1 MASLKEYRKKRHF
14 KETPEPS
21 GKVGR
26 QRGNRF
32 VVQEHHARRLHYDF
46 RLEVNGVLKSW
57 AVPKGPSLNPAD
69 KRLAVQTEDHPLEYG
84 TFEGTIPAGHYG
96 AGEVAIWDSGTFE
109 PEGQMGTAEQIERG
123 ELKFVLHGTKLNGSF
138 VLVRIRGRRNGD
150 KDKKEWLLIKHRD
163 AAADTSG
170 PAGKVAEPMLP
181 AHTKKHK
188 ADGHAHA
195 LFGKQPQMPE
205 GARKS
210 AMPEIPQVALAT
222 LAENPSS
229 EPDWIFEIK
238 WDGIRTISRL
248 DNGTVRLWSRT
259 KREITSEFPELSTI
273 AAAVNAKEAL
283 LDGEV
288 VVLDETGRSDFQRLQ
303 SRMGVR
309 NPPAKLISTEPVV
322 YFVFDILYCDG
333 YDLRRVPLI
342 ERKEFLRGII
352 GASAALRY
360 SDHQVGE
367 GEKLFELARTQH
379 LEGIIGKQ
387 ASSVYPSGRTTAWLK
402 FKMDKEVDAVVGGW
416 TEPRGSREYFGAL
429 LLGLYD
435 GAKLAFVGGVGS
447 GFTVESQKLLW
458 PRLQSLKTSH
468 CFFGERPATR
478 EKASWVKPKLVAR
491 ARFGGWTEGTHL
503 RQPRFVGLQEDR
515 DPHECTLEKEMK
527 PPVDQEQMEVSDE
540 KEEKTG
546 RRAKRVQGKASKAD
560 ARGEDSQTEAIEKE
574 LLKDSEEMF
583 VEVDGK
589 RLRFTNLNKVYFP
602 EDKITKRDLLV
613 YYNRVAPLLLPFLKD
628 RPLVLRRYPNGIHG
642 PSFFQKDA
650 DKHTPEWIQTVPIT
664 SEGEGKPVHYF
675 IANDRATLLYLTNL
689 GCIDQNPWSSRIG
702 SLENP
707 DYIFFDLDPT
717 PNTPFA
723 KVVQLAEILLSILDK
738 VRLPAFSKTSGATGF
753 HIFVPV
759 EPRYRF
765 EQARAFVEAVAS
777 IVDAEHP
784 GLLTAERSLRKRPDR
799 RIYLDAHQNSSGQS
813 LATVYT
819 VRAFPHA
826 PVSAPIRAEEARKEL
841 NPERFNLTSM
851 QKRIETTG
859 DLWADFW
866 KQRQEIEPAA
876 ERLQHLKL

>member
-1 MASLKEYRKKRHF
+1 M
-14 KETPEPS
+14 
-21 GKVGR
+21 
-26 QRGNRF
+26 
-32 VVQEHHARRLHYDF
+32 QEHHARRLHYDF

-69 KRLAVQTEDHPLEYG
+69 KRLAIQTEDHPLEYR

-96 AGEVAIWDSGTFE
+96 AGEVVIWDSGTFE
-109 PEGQMGTAEQIERG
+109 PEGQMGAAEQIERG
-123 ELKFVLHGTKLNGSF
+123 ELKFILHGKKLNGSF

-163 AAADTSG
+163 AAADVSG
-170 PAGKVAEPMLP
+170 PAGKVAEPMLR
-181 AHTKKHK
+181 AHEKKHK
-188 ADGHAHA
+188 LDAPGRAK
-195 LFGKQPQMPE
+195 FGERPEMPE

-229 EPDWIFEIK
+229 DPGWIFEIK
-238 WDGIRTISRL
+238 WDGIRTITRV
-248 DNGTVRLWSRT
+248 DNGKVRLWSRT

-283 LDGEV
+283 IDGEV

-309 NPPAKLISTEPVV
+309 NPSAKLMSTAPVV
-322 YFVFDILYCDG
+322 YYVFDILYCDG

-342 ERKEFLRGII
+342 ERKEFLRDIV
-352 GASAALRY
+352 GASTMMRF

-367 GEKLFELARTQH
+367 GEKLFELAQAQH

-435 GAKLAFVGGVGS
+435 GTKLEFVGGVGS

-458 PRLQSLKTSH
+458 PRLQHLKTSH
-468 CFFGERPATR
+468 RPFAERPTTR
-478 EKASWVKPKLVAR
+478 EKASWVKPELVAR

-503 RQPRFVGLQEDR
+503 RQPRFIGLQEDR
-515 DPHECTLEKEMK
+515 DPRECTLEKETK
-527 PPVDQEQMEVSDE
+527 PPVDQEQMQVKQE
-540 KEEKTG
+540 KK
-546 RRAKRVQGKASKAD
+546 AKSQRPTKQVHSRASKAD
-560 ARGEDSQTEAIEKE
+560 PQDDDSQAEAIEKE
-574 LLKDSEEMF
+574 LMKDSEEMF
-583 VEVDGK
+583 VDVGGK

-613 YYNRVAPLLLPFLKD
+613 YYNRIALFLLPFLKD

-650 DKHTPEWIQTVPIT
+650 DKNTPEWVKTVPIT
-664 SEGEGKPVHYF
+664 SEREGKPVHYF

-689 GCIDQNPWSSRIG
+689 GCIDHNPWSSRIG

-723 KVVQLAEILLSILDK
+723 TVIKLAEILLSILEK

-777 IVDAEHP
+777 IVEAKHP
-784 GLLTAERSLRKRPDR
+784 GLLTAERSLKKRPDG

-826 PVSAPIRAEEARKEL
+826 PVSAPVRAEEVRAGL
-841 NPERFNLTSM
+841 NPGKFNLTLM
-851 QKRIETTG
+851 AKRIQTVG

-866 KQRQEIEPAA
+866 KQRQKIEPAA
-876 ERLQHLKL
+876 ERLQHLKA